1 MEKNAMRSQIKPH
14 FIFNSLTNI
23 QYLYNMDTAK
33 GNEALTKFSRH
44 LRANIEVETKEIISF
59 KEELDNIL
67 NYVDLVNMRRS
78 EETNFLLN
86 CEAFDFCVPVLSLQ
100 PFVENALKYS
110 MADEKEDGFVEIS
123 SMETDDS
130 YIVEVVDNGVGF
142 DASAVKSTSTGL
154 RNATERLH
162 MTLNAVVDIDSQIGV
177 GTKIKIIIPKETE

>member
-1 MEKNAMRSQIKPH
+1 M
-14 FIFNSLTNI
+14 
-23 QYLYNMDTAK
+23 
-33 GNEALTKFSRH
+33 
-44 LRANIEVETKEIISF
+44 
-59 KEELDNIL
+59 
-67 NYVDLVNMRRS
+67 
-78 EETNFLLN
+78 
-86 CEAFDFCVPVLSLQ
+86 SLQ

-110 MADEKEDGFVEIS
+110 KADEKEDGFVDIS
-123 SMETDDS
+123 SLETDDS